1 VTPPAPVE
9 RAVIRGD
16 GLRAVQEWASE
27 VEAWPVGSHVWGHYA
42 ERTPGGDALCRTE
55 NVSACHQ
62 GFLDLVRGA
71 LAEIASGVM
80 GEEVADFKDKL
91 NYKRPGG
98 AGFSPHQDLLAYPGV
113 ERVVSLLVAIDECTT
128 SSGCLWLAEGV
139 RRLLPTDDRGVVRA
153 EVAAGLSWQ
162 PAELSPG
169 DAVVIDGLA
178 PHRSEANRSAAPRR
192 VFVASYAP
200 ARAGYGR
207 DRYYAAR
214 RAEMQRPA
222 GDADRVRI
230 SALADFEGTE
240 AGGAGA
246 PAADGSTAE
255 ACTHPRRGAGPA
267 RPGGALL
274 GDFTGSA

>member
-1 VTPPAPVE
+1 VTPPPPIE

-16 GLRAVQEWASE
+16 ALRGLQEWASE

-42 ERTPGGDALCRTE
+42 ERTPGGDAICRTE
-55 NVSACHQ
+55 NVSACHG
-62 GFLDLVRGA
+62 GFLDLVRGP
-71 LAEIASGVM
+71 LAELAAGVV
-80 GEEVADFKDKL
+80 GEEAADFKDKL

-113 ERVVSLLVAIDECTT
+113 EQVVSLLVAIDECTT

-153 EVAAGLSWQ
+153 EVAAGLGWQ

-178 PHRSEANRSAAPRR
+178 PHYSEANRSTAPRR

-200 ARAGYGR
+200 ARHGYGR
-207 DRYYAAR
+207 NRYYAAR
-214 RAEMQRPA
+214 HAEMQGPA
-222 GDADRVRI
+222 GEPDRVRI

-240 AGGAGA
+240 VGGGG
-246 PAADGSTAE
+246 PTAADGSTAE
-255 ACTHPRRGAGPA
+255 ACTHPPHGAGPA
-267 RPGGALL
+267 RPGVAVL
-274 GDFTGSA
+274 GNFTGSA